1 MAISAP
7 TFIQPLAND
16 RTGAGKVVV
25 VDITL
30 DASYAIG
37 GEALNISQ
45 LGLTDIWFASI
56 VQSVPI
62 NTTSYVFGW
71 DKTNKK
77 IVAYWVDTTTDGA
90 ALAEVTAETDLSAVT
105 VRCFFYGQGA

>member
-16 RTGAGKVVV
+16 RTGAGKIVV

-30 DASYAIG
+30 DSSYPAG
-37 GEALNISQ
+37 GEAFGISQ

-56 VQSVPI
+56 VQKAPV
-62 NTTSYVFGW
+62 NTTAYVFGW
-71 DKTNKK
+71 DNTNKK
-77 IVAYWVDTTTDGA
+77 ITAYWVDTTTDGA
-90 ALAEVTAETDLSAVT
+90 PLAEVAADTDLSTVT